1 MQDLRDELDAEII
14 QTHERLAFWRQQQEL
29 QAGTELERHIVNIV
43 AGYGVQLDQL
53 RTVREVLDADRT

>member
-29 QAGTELERHIVNIV
+29 QAGTELQRYIVKIV
-43 AGYGVQLDQL
+43 AGYEVQLDQL
-53 RTVREVLDADRT
+53 RAVRRILDTDRT